1 MIKSGYRIGTG
12 LNESF
17 LQMRVIETGDSKLG
31 PYKAIKS
38 SDQNKLYDLKNELHQ
53 QLGTG
58 NINTD
63 IKKDVLYL
71 YLTKSVDETKLAK
84 LFSKYKINE
93 SVDMNESATNY
104 KEGEQI
110 SFTTARG
117 ETQYFQVTYKDSP
130 IPIFKDAISQLGF
143 YLEDIFDS
151 MGKKRK
157 YDGSPYLKG
166 ISVENDLRLH
176 NIQKKGSQLIFDVS
190 YYFTNPERSVR
201 NGKGANGYD
210 LIYTGAVSFESGKA
224 SKDDCKK
231 VIEGINSLIMKKTA
245 AEGRAIYLRTK

>member
-1 MIKSGYRIGTG
+1 MIKSGYRVGTG

-93 SVDMNESATNY
+93 SVDMNESAQYKITGTRNY
-104 KEGEQI
+104 EGVKYIVVEGPNADNA
-110 SFTTARG
+110 SFMNKLRNYG
-117 ETQYFQVTYKDSP
+117 FVVNPSG
-130 IPIFKDAISQLGF
+130 FKDTIWIDDGAA
-143 YLEDIFDS
+143 DS
-151 MGKKRK
+151 SRTLTRNKDLAEVLRK
-157 YDGSPYLKG
+157 L
-166 ISVENDLRLH
+166 
-176 NIQKKGSQLIFDVS
+176 
-190 YYFTNPERSVR
+190 
-201 NGKGANGYD
+201 
-210 LIYTGAVSFESGKA
+210 
-224 SKDDCKK
+224 SK
-231 VIEGINSLIMKKTA
+231 
-245 AEGRAIYLRTK
+245 